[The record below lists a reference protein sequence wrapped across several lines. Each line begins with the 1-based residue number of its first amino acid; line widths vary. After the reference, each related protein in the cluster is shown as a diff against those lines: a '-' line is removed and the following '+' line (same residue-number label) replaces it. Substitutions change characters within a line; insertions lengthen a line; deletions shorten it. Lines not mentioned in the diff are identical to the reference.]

1 MLGQFA
7 LDALVSQS
15 VAIFE
20 MIIVVLHLLVID
32 HQCRVVNNTV
42 AVSQSESEK
51 AIQIMVGV
59 RLRINV
65 ELD

>member
-15 VAIFE
+15 VTILE
-20 MIIVVLHLLVID
+20 MIVVVLHLLVID
-32 HQCRVVNNTV
+32 HQCRVINNTV
-42 AVSQSESEK
+42 AVGQSESEK

-59 RLRINV
+59 RFRINV